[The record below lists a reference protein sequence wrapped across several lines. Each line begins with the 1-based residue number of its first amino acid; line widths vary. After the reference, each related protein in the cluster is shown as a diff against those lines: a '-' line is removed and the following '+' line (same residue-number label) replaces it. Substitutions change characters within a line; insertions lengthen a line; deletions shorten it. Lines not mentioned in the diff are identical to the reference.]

1 MIKIT
6 NQPQNNNPIV
16 KLLLALGGIITFGL
30 TLFLGAVALFFILG
44 FVVLVS
50 CVLAI
55 RFWWIKRNISDIN
68 KQDNTSASKSDV
80 KHSEILEGEF
90 HEVDNNSN
98 K

>member
-16 KLLLALGGIITFGL
+16 KFLLALGGIITFGL

-50 CVLAI
+50 SILAI
-55 RFWWIKRNISDIN
+55 RFWWIKRNISKIKEQYKAKN
-68 KQDNTSASKSDV
+68 EKPSRKISK
-80 KHSEILEGEF
+80 ILEGEF
-90 HEVDNNSN
+90 HEVDKDKN
-98 K
+98 